1 MGSVLLLRRYAARKR
16 STAAFGFMKLE
27 LRREV
32 PERRKRA
39 VNLRCSEM
47 LVLLAIS
54 TLAFLANG
62 AMTQAQEVSMPIFSS
77 GLHDATPVETQV
89 IESLSQH
96 PATQSLFGAANLS
109 PIKPIGTG
117 SDIRSFLAPGLPAE
131 LTRAALRRAW
141 LADPAIRDF
150 IGLSENSWDFNAPRG
165 VPGFGSL
172 ERDDARGLLAR
183 AMKET
188 EHLDSERLAAKQ
200 LTHDQVPV
208 MTGEAIHEPS
218 SVQVK

>member
-1 MGSVLLLRRYAARKR
+1 MSPVLLLHRSAARKR
-16 STAAFGFMKLE
+16 PTAASSFMKLE

-32 PERRKRA
+32 PERRERA

-47 LVLLAIS
+47 LVLLALS

-62 AMTQAQEVSMPIFSS
+62 AMAQAQEVSMSIFSS
-77 GLHDATPVETQV
+77 GLDDATPVETQA
-89 IESLSQH
+89 IENLSQH
-96 PATQSLFGAANLS
+96 PASQSLFDAANLS
-109 PIKPIGTG
+109 LIKPIGTG
-117 SDIRSFLAPGLPAE
+117 SDIRPFPAPGLPAD
-131 LTRAALRRAW
+131 LRHAALRQAW

-172 ERDDARGLLAR
+172 ERDDARGPLAR

-188 EHLDSERLAAKQ
+188 ENLDPERLAAKRLKQ
-200 LTHDQVPV
+200 IKSP
-208 MTGEAIHEPS
+208 
-218 SVQVK
+218 